1 MSKGDIK
8 PLLGFLFK
16 ISKKIFII
24 SIGIIKFLFTLLDKG
39 VDEIRNNIRFSLTK
53 KLTLSYVFI
62 FILVSLITDIIT
74 LLGFYYFVGKNAY
87 SDYSTIL
94 ITILLIS
101 NISGFCLIIFIG
113 SKSSKKILA
122 PIGTMTNM
130 VQEISI
136 NDLNKRLDIKGSK
149 NELKDLAITFNET
162 LNRLQESIEK
172 QNQFVSDA
180 SHELRTPIAVIQGYI
195 NMLDRWGKND
205 ENVLDESIEAIKIES
220 QNMKHLVENLLFL
233 ARGDKYT
240 QKVDKREFP
249 LDLLMEEVFTETKL
263 IDDKHTIV
271 MDRNDKIILY
281 ADRDLIKQALR
292 IFLDNSIKYTH
303 QGGTIRLNSL
313 LENNKATII
322 IEDTGMGIAEDHLP
336 HIFDRFYRTDKSR
349 TRESGGTGLGLSIAK
364 WIIDNHSA
372 TISIESKLYEGT
384 KITVKFD
391 PA

>member
-8 PLLGFLFK
+8 PLLGLLFK

-162 LNRLQESIEK
+162 LNRLQESIENK
-172 QNQFVSDA
+172 ISSFLMLPMSL
-180 SHELRTPIAVIQGYI
+180 EL
-195 NMLDRWGKND
+195 
-205 ENVLDESIEAIKIES
+205 
-220 QNMKHLVENLLFL
+220 LL
-233 ARGDKYT
+233 
-240 QKVDKREFP
+240 Q
-249 LDLLMEEVFTETKL
+249 
-263 IDDKHTIV
+263 
-271 MDRNDKIILY
+271 
-281 ADRDLIKQALR
+281 
-292 IFLDNSIKYTH
+292 
-303 QGGTIRLNSL
+303 
-313 LENNKATII
+313 
-322 IEDTGMGIAEDHLP
+322 
-336 HIFDRFYRTDKSR
+336 
-349 TRESGGTGLGLSIAK
+349 
-364 WIIDNHSA
+364 
-372 TISIESKLYEGT
+372 
-384 KITVKFD
+384 
-391 PA
+391 